1 MDRWTA
7 THWTSASCLLWLV
20 FLSLFDSEAPLL
32 IAPMRDW
39 QPFPFADLWL
49 SWIMEIPKYNNLAAG
64 TLPTN
69 VHVPAPFCSWIKGIQ
84 EWRIPGGV
92 LSLWHKLQFWGLGS
106 TASFFN
112 TISLVFHLSALSQSF
127 WFADISFWF
136 LWVIM
141 HLLIYLMSF
150 LSCLQILLRRGGCV
164 FNTEFW
170 NRIHHYFFLS
180 RVNKF
185 YMIFNVV

>member
-1 MDRWTA
+1 MDGWTT

-20 FLSLFDSEAPLL
+20 FLPSLIQKLPCSLPPWETD
-32 IAPMRDW
+32 
-39 QPFPFADLWL
+39 
-49 SWIMEIPKYNNLAAG
+49 SWIVEIPKYSNLTAG

-69 VHVPAPFCSWIKGIQ
+69 VHVPAPFCFWSKDIQ
-84 EWRIPGGV
+84 EWRILSSV
-92 LSLWHKLQFWGLGS
+92 LSLWYKPQFRGLES

-127 WFADISFWF
+127 WFASISFWF
-136 LWVIM
+136 LWAIM

-150 LSCLQILLRRGGCV
+150 LSCLQTLLRRGGYV

-170 NRIHHYFFLS
+170 NRIHHYFFPS

-185 YMIFNVV
+185 YIIINV